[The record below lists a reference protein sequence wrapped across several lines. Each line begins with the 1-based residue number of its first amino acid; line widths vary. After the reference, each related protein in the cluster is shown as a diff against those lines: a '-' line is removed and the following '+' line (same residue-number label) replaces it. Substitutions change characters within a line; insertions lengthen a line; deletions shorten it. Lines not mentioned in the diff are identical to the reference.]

1 MSARG
6 PHPLE
11 ERFRNFVRPT
21 DIPDRPRFSNPF
33 ADKCG
38 IPRIARDAFCGTTLG
53 GAIEHHGCL
62 LVEGLLDT
70 GIAQELVHIIQR
82 ASEAAQRYREFKD
95 KAAWT
100 DPWYEPF
107 PLPGPGFIDEMGRSF
122 GNADGVWAADCPLG
136 FELLSQALDRAG
148 VPTAIDLC
156 LGESSF
162 LSVGKTTLRRV
173 APSSPADGWH
183 QDGAFLGESIRTV
196 NCWIALTDCGEDSP
210 GLDIVPIRAPGL
222 FERGTRGTFFNWGVG
237 RGVVDDAVAEHRTA
251 IESPV
256 FRAGD
261 AIFFDQL
268 LLHCTGVRPHMT
280 RERFAIEAWHFAGST
295 FPMRQVPIGRP

>member
-1 MSARG
+1 MTE
-6 PHPLE
+6 PHTHPLE
-11 ERFRNFVRPT
+11 ARFRNFVRPEAT
-21 DIPDRPRFSNPF
+21 PERPRFADPF
-33 ADKCG
+33 PGQRG
-38 IPRIARDAFCGTTLG
+38 IRRVTRDAFDGPTLG

-62 LVEGLLDT
+62 LVEGLLETSTAED
-70 GIAQELVHIIQR
+70 LVRIVQR
-82 ASEAAQRYREFKD
+82 ASEAASRYRACED
-95 KAAWT
+95 KATWS
-100 DPWYEPF
+100 DPWYDPF
-107 PLPGPGFIDEMGRSF
+107 PLPGPGFIDEAGRTFAS
-122 GNADGVWAADCPLG
+122 ADGVWAADCPPG
-136 FELLSQALDRAG
+136 FALLAQAFDRAG
-148 VPTAIDLC
+148 VPGAIDHC
-156 LGESSF
+156 LGEPAY

-173 APSSPADGWH
+173 TPKTFPDGWH

-237 RGVVDDAVAEHRTA
+237 RGVVDDVVAERGTA
-251 IESPV
+251 IESPR

-280 RERFAIEAWHFAGST
+280 RERYAIEAWHFGGST
-295 FPMRQVPIGRP
+295 FPTRQVPIGRP